1 MNHEPILKVRITNV
15 DYSQQ
20 VPGPVDR
27 TESLFATLNKVP
39 VLHVFGH
46 TSAGQKACVHIH
58 NVFPYLYIEYTD
70 QLDPESVN
78 KFINR
83 MGRKLNHAL
92 SLVLRRNPY
101 AQSTPQHIVA
111 ILPVKGVHFYG
122 FHHRRSV
129 FLKIVFSDPRLIRK
143 AQLLL
148 ESGTIC
154 EKAWQTYE
162 GHVDYKL
169 QFLCDFNLYGCNWL
183 DIGDC
188 RFREPLPDP
197 PEYDASPPSIAPYM
211 TPWNSEN
218 TPAELIHAVQP
229 VPVRSTR
236 SYNVLELDISAW
248 DILNRHSLSARPI
261 PSKLAPPFSGA
272 GDPDDLFVYSVREL
286 WEDER
291 RRRAAKGMDPSP
303 PRPKEDIRTVDP
315 ERTRWVASE
324 RLWAEVDARIERER
338 DKPVKVTPDDES
350 KAVPWEAWLMTPFE
364 SVEALFPRAEQRR
377 RQRRREKQSAALNA
391 EEDDWSQRRHAD
403 EDAEE
408 DAKWA
413 GSQQLK
419 RAIKEAQVVEDA
431 WVPNPEDQIDEDED
445 WDSGHDPPS
454 VQPRTPLKHQSPGR
468 TGSNPVT
475 PSKAKQVSPVNG
487 DTANGHVLNGANP
500 FSTPRHDRAPYR
512 SSPLKNDIRG
522 LVEATAEGFNP
533 ITPDGSSHS
542 PTSPSAQK
550 LENSTLKR
558 GVHFDEEEEERTS
571 KRPRLRH
578 EAGDEVA
585 AEPWVTSLESFTSPD
600 TPVLSSSPV
609 TTQRDPTK
617 PLSAFSLTYAFIPP
631 RKNDVVQ
638 TLRPPKVY
646 KDPHYSKRS
655 DAPERAREYAGRLFR
670 LRWGGLVTEFETALR
685 ELDGSTNETPFWAG
699 PAWEFAQR
707 APARQDIEDWLAD
720 PAQVG
725 AESADFAKRRKQV
738 QSQLEGTTQGNRYGL
753 RAATHKPSEF
763 STREKQ
769 NMSVLALE
777 VFACSRGRMLPDPAE
792 DEIAIVAFAFQDDAG
807 EGGRDTYEVG
817 LIIVQGPQ
825 VDASRLRDLAGGNI
839 DLVDTESELINKL
852 IDRVLDWDPDV
863 LTGWDVQSS
872 SWNYLAG
879 RAKQYGV
886 DLTEQISRVM
896 APPSRNGQDNWSL
909 THTSTF
915 RVSGRH
921 VINVWRHLR
930 KELTLTS
937 YTFENVAFEVLKR
950 RMPLYLPS
958 TLTQWYHS
966 PIPLHTVQLIDYV
979 LERTV
984 VVIEILDETEL
995 ITKTAEFAR
1004 VFGVEF
1010 FSVLERGSQYM
1021 VESFM
1026 FRIAK
1031 PENFILISPSKEQV
1045 GRQNAAECVP
1055 LIMEPQSAFYKGPLV
1070 VLDFTSLYP
1079 SIMIAYNYCYS
1090 TCLGRVG
1097 HFKGKSKFG
1106 VTDLDIPPGLLELLK
1121 DDITVS
1127 PNGMIFVKE
1136 HVRRSLLSK
1145 MLSELLDT
1153 RAMVKQG
1160 MKTAKGDKSLMR
1172 LLNARQLSLKYIANV
1187 TYGYTS
1193 ASYSGRM
1200 PAVEIADAIVQSGRE
1215 TLEKAVHLID
1225 NTPKWGA
1232 KVVYGD
1238 TDSLFIYLPG
1248 RTKDEA
1254 FRIGHD
1260 MADTITSL
1268 NPAPVRMKFEKVYLP
1283 CVLMAKKR
1291 YVGFK
1296 YETPDEIEPG
1306 FDDKG
1311 IETVRRDGCAVGRK
1325 MVESSLRILFNTQ
1338 DLSEVKE
1345 YCRRQWSKILEG
1357 RLPIQEFIIAKEVR
1371 LGSYSEGVAPP
1382 PGAAVAALKA
1392 VEDPQAEA
1400 QYGERVPYVIIR
1412 GEGRRLVDRA
1422 VSPDVLLRN
1431 REQRIDPIYYIT
1443 RQLIPPLERIFNLMG
1458 ADVQAWYDEMPKKLR
1473 ADRAHSVVRIPGKDK
1488 DEQTLK
1494 APVNR
1499 TIERHFRSN
1508 LCLVCGDQ
1516 TDDAVCPSCLQDLP
1530 STIHSL
1536 YTRMHLGEQRVQD
1549 TQRIC
1554 ASCTASPPGE
1564 PIRCES
1570 LDCPWLYERVKAEEE
1585 ASAFVEIPRLVEQLS
1600 QRDI

>member
-1 MNHEPILKVRITNV
+1 MNDEPILKVRITNV

-20 VPGPVDR
+20 VPGPLDR
-27 TESLFATLNKVP
+27 TESLFAALNKVP
-39 VLHVFGH
+39 VLNVFGH

-58 NVFPYLYIEYTD
+58 NVFPYLYIEYTG

-83 MGRKLNHAL
+83 LGRKLNHAL

-101 AQSTPQHIVA
+101 AQQTPQHIVA
-111 ILPVKGVHFYG
+111 ILPVKGTHFYG

-197 PEYDASPPSIAPYM
+197 PEYDTSPSSIAPYM

-218 TPAELIHAVQP
+218 TPAELVHSVQP

-248 DILNRHSLSARPI
+248 DILNRHSLPGRSI
-261 PSKLAPPFSGA
+261 PSRLAPPFSGA
-272 GDPDDLFVYSVREL
+272 GDPDELFVHSVREL

-291 RRRAAKGMDPSP
+291 RRRAAKGMDPTP
-303 PRPKEDIRTVDP
+303 PRPKETARTVDP
-315 ERTRWVASE
+315 ERTRWVASD
-324 RLWAEVDARIERER
+324 RLWSEVDARIEREKE
-338 DKPVKVTPDDES
+338 KPGKVTPADEN
-350 KAVPWEAWLMTPFE
+350 KPIPWEAWLMTPFE
-364 SVEALFPRAEQRR
+364 SVEALFPRHEQRR
-377 RQRRREKQSAALNA
+377 RQKRRDQQSAALNA
-391 EEDDWSQRRHAD
+391 AEDDWSQRRHTD
-403 EDAEE
+403 EDAED

-419 RAIKEAQVVEDA
+419 RAIKEAQVVEEA
-431 WVPNPEDQIDEDED
+431 WLPHPDFQVEEDDD

-454 VQPRTPLKHQSPGR
+454 AQPRTPVKQHPLVRNGSKPG
-468 TGSNPVT
+468 T
-475 PSKAKQVSPVNG
+475 PSNDGQLSPLNG
-487 DTANGHVLNGANP
+487 DKINGHLINGENP
-500 FSTPRHDRAPYR
+500 FTTPRHDRTPHR
-512 SSPLKNDIRG
+512 SSPLKRSIRAFEEND
-522 LVEATAEGFNP
+522 VERSNSVTPARSYHTPTPPLRQNP
-533 ITPDGSSHS
+533 DN
-542 PTSPSAQK
+542 A
-550 LENSTLKR
+550 TLKR
-558 GVHFDEEEEERTS
+558 GVHFDEEDERTP
-571 KRPRLRH
+571 KRPRLQD
-578 EAGDEVA
+578 EADDIAV
-585 AEPWVTSLESFTSPD
+585 EPWIASLESFTSPN
-600 TPVLSSSPV
+600 TPMASSSPV
-609 TTQRDPTK
+609 LTQRDPAK
-617 PLSAFSLTYAFIPP
+617 PLSNSSFAYAFVPP
-631 RKNDVVQ
+631 ARGGIVQ
-638 TLRPPKVY
+638 TLQPSKVY

-670 LRWGGLVTEFETALR
+670 LRWGGHATEFEATLQGV
-685 ELDGSTNETPFWAG
+685 DPSPMIDSPSWATS
-699 PAWEFAQR
+699 AWELASR
-707 APARQDIEDWLAD
+707 APTRRETEDWLSD
-720 PAQVG
+720 PAQ
-725 AESADFAKRRKQV
+725 ADAQSASAKRRKQV
-738 QSQLEGTTQGNRYGL
+738 QSQLESITQGNRYGL
-753 RAATHKPSEF
+753 RVATHKPSEF

-769 NMSVLALE
+769 NMSVLAVE
-777 VFACSRGRMLPDPAE
+777 VFARSRGRLIPDPVE
-792 DEIAIVAFAFQDDAG
+792 DELSIVSFAFQDDAG

-817 LIIVQGPQ
+817 LIIVASPQ
-825 VDASRLRDLAGGNI
+825 VDFSRLRDLAGGNI
-839 DLVDTESELINKL
+839 ELVDTESELINKL
-852 IDRVLDWDPDV
+852 IDRILDWDPDV

-886 DLTEQISRVM
+886 DLAEQISRVLS
-896 APPSRNGQDNWSL
+896 PPSRNGQDSWSL

-937 YTFENVAFEVLKR
+937 YTFENVAFQVLKR
-950 RMPLYLPS
+950 RTPLYPAS
-958 TLTQWYHS
+958 TLTQWYYS
-966 PIPLHTVQLIDYV
+966 PIPLHTVQLIDYL

-984 VVIEILDETEL
+984 MVIEILDETEL

-1031 PENFILISPSKEQV
+1031 PQNFILISPSKEQV

-1106 VTDLDIPPGLLELLK
+1106 VTDLNLPPGILELLK
-1121 DDITVS
+1121 DDITIS
-1127 PNGMIFVKE
+1127 PNGMMFVKE

-1160 MKTAKGDKSLMR
+1160 MKTAKGDKSLLR

-1225 NTPKWGA
+1225 STSKWGA

-1248 RTKDEA
+1248 RTKEEA
-1254 FRIGHD
+1254 FRIGHE

-1268 NPAPVRMKFEKVYLP
+1268 NPAPVQMKFEKVYLP
-1283 CVLMAKKR
+1283 CLLMAKKR

-1296 YETPDEIEPG
+1296 YETPDEVEPG

-1325 MVESSLRILFNTQ
+1325 MVEASLRILFNTQ
-1338 DLSEVKE
+1338 DLSEVKD

-1357 RLPIQEFIIAKEVR
+1357 RLPIQEYIIAKEVR

-1443 RQLIPPLERIFNLMG
+1443 RQLIPPLERIFNLVG
-1458 ADVQAWYDEMPKKLR
+1458 ADVQSWYDEMPKKLR
-1473 ADRAHSVVRIPGKDK
+1473 ADRAQSIISIPGQEK
-1488 DEQTLK
+1488 EGQMLK
-1494 APVNR
+1494 APGNR

-1508 LCLVCGDQ
+1508 LCLVCGEQ
-1516 TDDAVCPSCLQDLP
+1516 TDDAVCSACSQDLP

-1536 YTRMHLGEQRVQD
+1536 YTRMHLGEQRLQD

-1554 ASCTASPPGE
+1554 ASCSGAPPGE

-1570 LDCPWLYERVKAEEE
+1570 LDCEWLYERVKAEEE
-1585 ASAFVEIPRLVEQLS
+1585 ASAFVEIPRLVEQLC